1 MSIESNIDWLY
12 SRQRERA
19 AAQSL
24 PSTSAPPAA
33 PVAVKKSDTAADTVS
48 KILDEYKRGRAIAE
62 GVKLQLLKDIGEQ
75 PPEYL
80 ILLLCEALDRISG
93 GGDSYFVEV
102 EAAMKSKGI
111 PSERMRA
118 DRSLQ
123 A

>member
-12 SRQRERA
+12 TRQRERA

-24 PSTSAPPAA
+24 PPAVPA
-33 PVAVKKSDTAADTVS
+33 AVKKSDTAADTVL
-48 KILDEYKRGRAIAE
+48 KILDDYKRGRAIAE

-93 GGDSYFVEV
+93 GGDSYFSEV

-118 DRSLQ
+118 DRNLQ

>member
-24 PSTSAPPAA
+24 PSTSAPPAENKPEPA
-33 PVAVKKSDTAADTVS
+33 AATAL
-48 KILDEYKRGRAIAE
+48 KIINDYKRGRAIAE

-75 PPEYL
+75 PAEYL